1 MHIRRATRED
11 GPAVLDLIRSLARFE
26 KLPPPDEAAEQRLL
40 RDAFA
45 TSPPRFELW
54 VAVDGGDQVV
64 AYAATFESYSTFLAR
79 PSLFLEDLFVH
90 PSARRQGIARRI
102 LEHLRTEA
110 QARGCGRFEWLV
122 LSWNEDARSLYR
134 AIGARVEEDWQVVRI
149 VL

>member
-1 MHIRRATRED
+1 MHIRRATRDD
-11 GPAVLDLIRSLARFE
+11 GPAVVALIRSLAEFE

-54 VAVDGGDQVV
+54 VAVDDGDRVV
-64 AYAATFESYSTFLAR
+64 AYAATLEIYSTFLAR

-90 PSARRQGIARRI
+90 PSARRQGIARRM
-102 LEHLRTEA
+102 LEHLRGEA
-110 QARGCGRFEWLV
+110 EARGCGRFEWLV

-134 AIGARVEEDWQVVRI
+134 AIGARVEHDWQLVRI
-149 VL
+149 AL